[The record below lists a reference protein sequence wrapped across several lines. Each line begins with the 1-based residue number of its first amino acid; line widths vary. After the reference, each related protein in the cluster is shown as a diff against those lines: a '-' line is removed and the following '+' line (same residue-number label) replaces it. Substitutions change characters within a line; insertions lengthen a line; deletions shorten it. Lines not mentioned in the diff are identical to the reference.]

1 MISSCSTWFSSIV
14 QVAFSI
20 EFVCQ
25 CKIIP
30 TMKQLAQSNGWKW
43 APLSNIEWLGEVVT
57 LLGPC
62 STLLSIFRVG
72 FYPFQNPLIYMFGV
86 YLLVPCLPLPYSFLS
101 AHLPIFH
108 LPSLNH
114 NSLQWVHRLYFP
126 APNKMDK
133 CFIWSLKKLIRD
145 YRSFFF
151 FPVLLAS

>member
-1 MISSCSTWFSSIV
+1 MSNISSNKFWYYLRWRTRKRNSYL
-14 QVAFSI
+14 AFS
-20 EFVCQ
+20 
-25 CKIIP
+25 
-30 TMKQLAQSNGWKW
+30 L
-43 APLSNIEWLGEVVT
+43 VT

-62 STLLSIFRVG
+62 STLLSIFRVR
-72 FYPFQNPLIYMFGV
+72 FYPFQNQLIYMFGV

-145 YRSFFF
+145 YKSFFSF
-151 FPVLLAS
+151 LYCWLHKTPKRFQHTIAKSAKFCWR